1 MSLINFYDQL
11 SSSTTLGN
19 NSPIYK
25 SHKFKL
31 AVNENMLVNG
41 EKLSV
46 KEIHGIVDQLPEIS
60 YSTEWDLSPVS
71 TLTKKVE
78 DFTSNNLIR
87 AIASNNKNYRPP
99 LFTDGWTQKMT
110 KAGSPLTL
118 DFTFR
123 SYPIKEMFNTTMYKD
138 IIHFLIYLTTPQEY
152 NFENS
157 FDVTTT
163 ALNQAEQY
171 GKDIGEASKELI
183 NAFKQ
188 KDISITAIKD
198 DFKNNGKLKQKFD
211 SLLKEIEKL
220 GNMDGKDSDE
230 PWSAVGGA
238 PLCTLEL
245 GTMIK
250 KSPKI
255 NWLIKSWSFKPAI
268 NTTLIDSVVN
278 PIYVDFKVSM
288 ETQQI
293 LTDAD
298 LNEILPNMSN

>member
-19 NSPIYK
+19 NSPVYR

-31 AVNENMLVNG
+31 AVNDNMLVNG
-41 EKLSV
+41 EKLDI

-60 YSTEWDLSPVS
+60 YTTEWDLSPVS
-71 TLTKKVE
+71 TLTKKIE
-78 DFTSNNLIR
+78 DFTNNNLIR

-110 KAGSPLTL
+110 KAGSPLSL

-152 NFENS
+152 NFERSVN
-157 FDVTTT
+157 VTST
-163 ALNQAEQY
+163 ALNLAEQY
-171 GKDIGEASKELI
+171 GKDIGEASDELI
-183 NAFKQ
+183 KLTKGKNITEL
-188 KDISITAIKD
+188 KDEFVNGGDIKD
-198 DFKNNGKLKQKFD
+198 KFNNI
-211 SLLKEIEKL
+211 LKEIENL
-220 GNMDGKDSDE
+220 GNMCTD
-230 PWSAVGGA
+230 VGGA
-238 PLCTLEL
+238 PLCSLEL

-250 KSPKI
+250 KSSKI

-268 NTTLIDSVVN
+268 NTTLIDSTVN
-278 PIYVDFKVSM
+278 PIYVDFKVAM

-298 LNEILPNMSN
+298 LNEIFPNMNN

>member
-19 NSPIYK
+19 NSPVYRT
-25 SHKFKL
+25 HKFKL
-31 AVNENMLVNG
+31 TVSENMLVNG
-41 EKLSV
+41 EKLAI

-78 DFTSNNLIR
+78 DFTNNNLIR

-110 KAGSPLTL
+110 KAGSPLSL

-171 GKDIGEASKELI
+171 GKDIGEASDELI
-183 NAFKQ
+183 KMT
-188 KDISITAIKD
+188 KGKSITELKDEFVNGGDIKD
-198 DFKNNGKLKQKFD
+198 KFNNI
-211 SLLKEIEKL
+211 LKEIENL
-220 GNMDGKDSDE
+220 GNMNTD
-230 PWSAVGGA
+230 VGGA

-245 GTMIK
+245 GSMIK
-250 KSPKI
+250 KSPTIK
-255 NWLIKSWSFKPAI
+255 WLIKSWSFKPAI

-278 PIYVDFKVSM
+278 PIYVDFKVAM

>member
-19 NSPIYK
+19 NSPVYRT
-25 SHKFKL
+25 HKFKL
-31 AVNENMLVNG
+31 AVSENMLVNG
-41 EKLSV
+41 EKLAI

-78 DFTSNNLIR
+78 DFTNNNLIR

-110 KAGSPLTL
+110 KAGSPLSL

-171 GKDIGEASKELI
+171 GKDIGEASDELI
-183 NAFKQ
+183 KMT
-188 KDISITAIKD
+188 KGKSITELKDEFVNGGDIKD
-198 DFKNNGKLKQKFD
+198 KFNNI
-211 SLLKEIEKL
+211 LKEIENL
-220 GNMDGKDSDE
+220 GNMNTD
-230 PWSAVGGA
+230 VGGA

-245 GTMIK
+245 GSMIK
-250 KSPKI
+250 KSPTIK
-255 NWLIKSWSFKPAI
+255 WLIKSWSFKPAI
-268 NTTLIDSVVN
+268 NTTLINSTVN
-278 PIYVDFKVSM
+278 PIYVDFKVAM

-298 LNEILPNMSN
+298 LKEILLDIN

>member
-19 NSPIYK
+19 NSPIYD

-31 AVNENMLVNG
+31 AVSENMLVNG
-41 EKLSV
+41 EKLAI

-60 YSTEWDLSPVS
+60 YTTEWDLSPVS
-71 TLTKKVE
+71 TLSKKVE
-78 DFTSNNLIR
+78 DFTNNNLIR

-152 NFENS
+152 NFES
-157 FDVTTT
+157 SVDVTST
-163 ALNQAEQY
+163 ALNQAENEY
-171 GKDIGEASKELI
+171 GKNIGEASKELLDV
-183 NAFKQ
+183 FKQ
-188 KDISITAIKD
+188 KDINMTTIKE
-198 DFKNNGKLKQKFD
+198 DFENNGEIKQKFD
-211 SLLKEIEKL
+211 SFLKEIEKL
-220 GNMDGKDSDE
+220 GNMNGD
-230 PWSAVGGA
+230 VGGA

-255 NWLIKSWSFKPAI
+255 KWLIKSWSFKPAV
-268 NTTLIDSVVN
+268 NTTLIDSDVN
-278 PIYVDFKVSM
+278 PIYVDFKVAM

-298 LNEILPNMSN
+298 LKEILPNMSN

>member
-19 NSPIYK
+19 NSPVYRT
-25 SHKFKL
+25 HKFKL
-31 AVNENMLVNG
+31 AVSENMLVNG
-41 EKLSV
+41 EKLAI

-78 DFTSNNLIR
+78 DFTNNNLIR

-110 KAGSPLTL
+110 KTGSPLSL

-171 GKDIGEASKELI
+171 GKDIGEASDELI
-183 NAFKQ
+183 KMT
-188 KDISITAIKD
+188 KGKSITELKDEFVNGGDIKD
-198 DFKNNGKLKQKFD
+198 KFNNI
-211 SLLKEIEKL
+211 LKEIENL
-220 GNMDGKDSDE
+220 GNMNTD
-230 PWSAVGGA
+230 VGGA

-245 GTMIK
+245 GSMIK

-278 PIYVDFKVSM
+278 PIYVDFKVAM

>member
-1 MSLINFYDQL
+1 MSLIKFYDQL
-11 SSSTTLGN
+11 DNSTTLGN
-19 NSPIYK
+19 NSPIYT

-71 TLTKKVE
+71 SLTKKIE
-78 DFTSNNLIR
+78 DFTNNNLIR

-99 LFTDGWTQKMT
+99 IFTDGWTQKMT
-110 KAGSPLTL
+110 KAGSPLSL

-152 NFENS
+152 NFESSVN
-157 FDVTTT
+157 VTTD
-163 ALNQAEQY
+163 ALNLAEQDY
-171 GKDIGEASKELI
+171 GKNIGEASKELI
-183 NAFKQ
+183 EAAKG
-188 KDISITAIKD
+188 KSITELKD
-198 DFKNNGKLKQKFD
+198 EFKNGGAVKDMFNNFLN
-211 SLLKEIEKL
+211 EIEKL
-220 GNMDGKDSDE
+220 GDMNDD
-230 PWSAVGGA
+230 VGGA

-245 GTMIK
+245 GSMIK

-255 NWLIKSWSFKPAI
+255 KWLIKSWSFKPAI
-268 NTTLIDSVVN
+268 NTTLIDSTVN
-278 PIYVDFKVSM
+278 PIYVDFKVAM

-298 LNEILPNMSN
+298 LKEIFPNMN

>member
-19 NSPIYK
+19 NSPVYRT
-25 SHKFKL
+25 HKFKL
-31 AVNENMLVNG
+31 AVSENMLVNG
-41 EKLSV
+41 EKLAI

-78 DFTSNNLIR
+78 DFTNNNLIR

-110 KAGSPLTL
+110 KAGSPLSL

-171 GKDIGEASKELI
+171 GKDIGEASDELI
-183 NAFKQ
+183 KMT
-188 KDISITAIKD
+188 KGKSITELKDEFVNGGDIKD
-198 DFKNNGKLKQKFD
+198 KFNNI
-211 SLLKEIEKL
+211 LKEIENL
-220 GNMDGKDSDE
+220 GNMNTD
-230 PWSAVGGA
+230 VGGA

-245 GTMIK
+245 GSMIK
-250 KSPKI
+250 KSPTIK
-255 NWLIKSWSFKPAI
+255 WLIKNWSFKPAI
-268 NTTLIDSVVN
+268 NTTLINSTVN
-278 PIYVDFKVSM
+278 PIYVDFKVAM

-298 LNEILPNMSN
+298 LKEILSDIN

>member
-1 MSLINFYDQL
+1 MSLIKFYDQL
-11 SSSTTLGN
+11 DNSTTLGN
-19 NSPIYK
+19 NSPIYT

-71 TLTKKVE
+71 SLTKKVE
-78 DFTSNNLIR
+78 DFTNNNLIR
-87 AIASNNKNYRPP
+87 AIASNNKNFRPP
-99 LFTDGWTQKMT
+99 IFTDGWTQKMT
-110 KAGSPLTL
+110 KAGSPLSL

-152 NFENS
+152 NFESSVN
-157 FDVTTT
+157 VTTD
-163 ALNQAEQY
+163 ALNLAEESY
-171 GKDIGEASKELI
+171 GKNIGEASKELI
-183 NAFKQ
+183 EATKGKSLTEL
-188 KDISITAIKD
+188 KDE
-198 DFKNNGKLKQKFD
+198 FKNGGTVKDMFNNFLN
-211 SLLKEIEKL
+211 EIEKL
-220 GNMDGKDSDE
+220 GDMNDD
-230 PWSAVGGA
+230 VGGA

-245 GTMIK
+245 GSMIK

-255 NWLIKSWSFKPAI
+255 KWLIKSWSFKPAI
-268 NTTLIDSVVN
+268 NTTLIDSTVN
-278 PIYVDFKVSM
+278 PIYVDFKVAM

-298 LNEILPNMSN
+298 LKEILPNMN

>member
-19 NSPIYK
+19 NSPVYR

-31 AVNENMLVNG
+31 AVNDNMLVNG
-41 EKLSV
+41 EKLAI

-110 KAGSPLTL
+110 KAGSPLSL

-152 NFENS
+152 NFESSVN
-157 FDVTTT
+157 VTST
-163 ALNQAEQY
+163 ALNLAEQY

-183 NAFKQ
+183 EATQGK
-188 KDISITAIKD
+188 SITELKDEFANGGDIKD
-198 DFKNNGKLKQKFD
+198 KFNNI
-211 SLLKEIEKL
+211 LKEIENL
-220 GNMDGKDSDE
+220 GNMGTD
-230 PWSAVGGA
+230 VGGA
-238 PLCTLEL
+238 PLCSLEL

-268 NTTLIDSVVN
+268 NTTLIDSTVN
-278 PIYVDFKVSM
+278 PIYVDFKVAM

-298 LNEILPNMSN
+298 LNEIFPNMNN

>member
-1 MSLINFYDQL
+1 MSLIKFYDQL
-11 SSSTTLGN
+11 DNSTTLGN
-19 NSPIYK
+19 NSPIYT

-71 TLTKKVE
+71 SLTKKVE
-78 DFTSNNLIR
+78 DFTNNNLIR

-99 LFTDGWTQKMT
+99 IFTDGWTQKMT
-110 KAGSPLTL
+110 KAGSPLSL

-152 NFENS
+152 NFESSVN
-157 FDVTTT
+157 VTTD
-163 ALNQAEQY
+163 ALNLAEESY
-171 GKDIGEASKELI
+171 GKNIGEASKELI
-183 NAFKQ
+183 EAAKG
-188 KDISITAIKD
+188 KSITELKD
-198 DFKNNGKLKQKFD
+198 EFVNGGAVKDMFNNFLN
-211 SLLKEIEKL
+211 EIEKL
-220 GNMDGKDSDE
+220 GDMNDD
-230 PWSAVGGA
+230 VGGA

-245 GTMIK
+245 GSMIK

-255 NWLIKSWSFKPAI
+255 KWLIKSWSFKPAI
-268 NTTLIDSVVN
+268 NTTLIDSTVN
-278 PIYVDFKVSM
+278 PIYVDFKVAM

-298 LNEILPNMSN
+298 LKEILPNMN

>member
-1 MSLINFYDQL
+1 MSLIKFYDQL
-11 SSSTTLGN
+11 DNSTTLGN
-19 NSPIYK
+19 NSPIYS

-78 DFTSNNLIR
+78 DFTNNNLIR
-87 AIASNNKNYRPP
+87 AIASNNENFRPP
-99 LFTDGWTQKMT
+99 IFTDGWTQKMT
-110 KAGSPLTL
+110 KAGSPLSL

-123 SYPIKEMFNTTMYKD
+123 SYPINEMFNTTMYKD

-152 NFENS
+152 NFES
-157 FDVTTT
+157 SVDVTTT
-163 ALNQAEQY
+163 ALNQAEESY
-171 GKDIGEASKELI
+171 GKNIGEASKELI
-183 NAFKQ
+183 EAAKG
-188 KDISITAIKD
+188 KSITELKD
-198 DFKNNGKLKQKFD
+198 EFANGGTVKDRFNNF
-211 SLLKEIEKL
+211 LKEIENL
-220 GNMDGKDSDE
+220 GDM
-230 PWSAVGGA
+230 SADVGGA
-238 PLCTLEL
+238 PLCSLEL
-245 GTMIK
+245 GSMIK

-255 NWLIKSWSFKPAI
+255 KWLIKSWSFKPAI
-268 NTTLIDSVVN
+268 NTTLIDSTVN
-278 PIYVDFKVSM
+278 PIYVDFKVAM

-298 LNEILPNMSN
+298 LKEIFPNMDN

>member
-19 NSPIYK
+19 NSPVYR

-31 AVNENMLVNG
+31 AVNDNMLVNG
-41 EKLSV
+41 EKLAI

-110 KAGSPLTL
+110 KAGSPLSL

-138 IIHFLIYLTTPQEY
+138 IIHFLIYLTTPREY
-152 NFENS
+152 NFESSVN
-157 FDVTTT
+157 VTST
-163 ALNQAEQY
+163 ALNLAEQY

-183 NAFKQ
+183 EATQGK
-188 KDISITAIKD
+188 SITELKDEFANGGDIKD
-198 DFKNNGKLKQKFD
+198 KFNNI
-211 SLLKEIEKL
+211 LKEIENL
-220 GNMDGKDSDE
+220 GNMGTD
-230 PWSAVGGA
+230 VGGA
-238 PLCTLEL
+238 PLCSLEL

-268 NTTLIDSVVN
+268 NTTLIDSTVN
-278 PIYVDFKVSM
+278 PIYVDFKVAM

-298 LNEILPNMSN
+298 LNEIFPNMNN

>member
-1 MSLINFYDQL
+1 MSLINFYDQP

-31 AVNENMLVNG
+31 AVNDNMLVNG
-41 EKLSV
+41 EKLDI

-110 KAGSPLTL
+110 KAGSPLSL
-118 DFTFR
+118 DFSFR

-152 NFENS
+152 NFESSVN
-157 FDVTTT
+157 VTTT
-163 ALNQAEQY
+163 ALNLAEQY
-171 GKDIGEASKELI
+171 GKDIGEASDELI
-183 NAFKQ
+183 KLT
-188 KDISITAIKD
+188 KGKSITELKDEFVNGGDIKD
-198 DFKNNGKLKQKFD
+198 KFNNI
-211 SLLKEIEKL
+211 LKEIENL
-220 GNMDGKDSDE
+220 GNMRTD
-230 PWSAVGGA
+230 VGGA
-238 PLCTLEL
+238 PLCSLEL
-245 GTMIK
+245 GSMIK

-268 NTTLIDSVVN
+268 NTTLIKSAVN
-278 PIYVDFKVSM
+278 PIYVDFKVAM

-298 LNEILPNMSN
+298 LKEILQ